1 MKFLLAFLI
10 SSLVALVSAV
20 AIDTDLA
27 NAKRELDEITT
38 RDNAEVFAITEDN
51 KLVVTVDGSVE
62 GTLVLTEDQDVK
74 IFDADGNEISLDEFL
89 DDDDENNE
97 KRWLPV
103 AVRVLRMLAPVI
115 RRWGSRALKFFRCV
129 GLDARLIG
137 DFCLIVLELPFD
149 GQTSLAVCGW
159 HHLPRQGGQ
168 GLCQKIDSQP

>member
-1 MKFLLAFLI
+1 MKLLLAFLI

-62 GTLVLTEDQDVK
+62 GTLVLTEDQDGEECPFVLALSYTFYDPHTNEAGKLTVK

-137 DFCLIVLELPFD
+137 CAQQVSLPFTNL
-149 GQTSLAVCGW
+149 Q
-159 HHLPRQGGQ
+159 
-168 GLCQKIDSQP
+168 

>member
-1 MKFLLAFLI
+1 MKLLLAFLI

-137 DFCLIVLELPFD
+137 CAQQFSNCLSTGRPPWQCV
-149 GQTSLAVCGW
+149 
-159 HHLPRQGGQ
+159 GGITCL
-168 GLCQKIDSQP
+168 GKVGKACAKK